1 MTDSTNMVGRILRGN
16 GLFARALRGSAWAG
30 SGHIVSQVIRLAS
43 NLILTRLLYPEA
55 FGLMSLVTVLMIGV
69 TMLSDVGIGVSVSQ
83 NKRGDEPEFLDTAWT
98 IQVLRGGL
106 LWVLLCA
113 VAWPLSLVYS
123 EPTLVYFLPVAG
135 ISVLIAGFNPI
146 RLETAGRHLLLG
158 RVTVLD
164 LASQVIGILLTILLA
179 WLTGSVWALVLGQV
193 AGAAVKLVL
202 AYVMIPGEPSRFYLE
217 PAAAQEIVRF
227 GKWIIP
233 STAFG
238 FMLGQGDRVILG
250 VYLTLEMLGV
260 YNIGQFLAAAPLL
273 LFGAITGRVF
283 IPVYREFA
291 DSGGAASARKLRLLR
306 FALTG
311 AIMTMVVVIAFIG
324 APLVWFLYDERYAD
338 AAVIVILVA
347 VCSLPQ
353 VIGMTYDRSALAAG
367 DSRSFF
373 LVIAFR
379 GILQVGAFIIG
390 AEMAGIVGA
399 LVAQGVA
406 SIIGHFSLIWLA
418 RKHHVWDLQ
427 HDLLFAL
434 LAAIF
439 GALAIYSNWDLVHS
453 FAISQA
459 AIAR

>member
-1 MTDSTNMVGRILRGN
+1 MTDGTTLVGRVLRGN
-16 GLFARALRGSAWAG
+16 GLFARALRGTAWTA
-30 SGHIVSQVIRLAS
+30 SGHLMAQFIRLVS
-43 NLILTRLLYPEA
+43 NLVLTRLLYPEA

-83 NKRGDEPEFLDTAWT
+83 NRRGDERDFLDTAWT

-106 LWVLLCA
+106 LWILLCA

-123 EPTLVYFLPVAG
+123 EPALTYFLPIAG

-158 RVTVLD
+158 WVTVLD
-164 LASQVIGILLTILLA
+164 LVSQVVSILVTILLA
-179 WLTGSVWALVLGQV
+179 WLTGSVWALVLGLV
-193 AGAAVKLVL
+193 AGAAIKLMLVL
-202 AYVMIPGEPSRFYLE
+202 FMLPGEPSRFHLE
-217 PAAAQEIVRF
+217 PTAAREIIRF

-273 LFGAITGRVF
+273 LAGAITGRIL

-291 DSGGAASARKLRLLR
+291 NENDGESARKLRIMR
-306 FALTG
+306 ISLTG
-311 AIMTMVVVIAFIG
+311 GIMAMVLMMAFVG
-324 APLVWFLYDERYAD
+324 APLVTLLYDQRYAD

-347 VCSLPQ
+347 VCSLPR
-353 VIGMTYDRSALAAG
+353 VIGITYDQGALAAG

-379 GILQVGAFIIG
+379 GILQVGAFIVG
-390 AEMAGIVGA
+390 AELAGIVGA

-418 RKHHVWDLQ
+418 RKHQLWDGQ

-439 GALAIYSNWDLVHS
+439 GSLAIYMNWNLLHS
-453 FAISQA
+453 FAMSHA